1 MNRVSVNR
9 HLRELRTLR
18 PRAWWNVMRLG
29 IAYAAAS
36 THRRR
41 VRREIDDFTRGPGRV
56 IREALAR
63 EGDGPVVLFACFHDF
78 RAQIKY
84 ELAFAAALAARG
96 ARVRVLT
103 LPSCSLVRRYWTA
116 MGRGDAVHT
125 LRDADESRPRQDL
138 PGEGSLDVQRLLSM
152 TYQDVSVGRWA
163 LATTFSRLRK
173 SCSELHEPRALAMVA
188 ESLAESYHATDAA
201 NDALDRIKPRTM
213 VFLEKGYSPAGQLY
227 ETALARGVDTVQY
240 VHGHGA
246 DLLLLKRFRPANRF
260 THPAEPS
267 AATWSTVLAEPPDAA
282 RTETVRRS
290 IREAYAKGEWFNRKY
305 GQAGK
310 RFVTVEELKRS
321 LRLDAGRRTA
331 VIFTH
336 VGWDATFFYGVNLF
350 ADYDEWLVETV
361 RAAAD
366 IRDVNWIVRVHPDN
380 LWKAKAGGRSEDLD
394 RDRRLVEHALGRIP
408 DNVRWLGPDSA
419 VRTDSLFDLTDVCV
433 TVRGTIGLEMACMGK
448 QVVTGGTGRYS
459 GYGFTID
466 PPTRA
471 DYLATLGRL
480 GSIPAPTSESTDLAA
495 RYVDTL
501 IRLRPLRMQSTVDR
515 QVPADQVGK
524 DALGSDLEYRFFSL
538 QELRAAPDFNRLVT
552 WILDSPDEDLMVPAS
567 AG

>member
-1 MNRVSVNR
+1 
-9 HLRELRTLR
+9 
-18 PRAWWNVMRLG
+18 
-29 IAYAAAS
+29 
-36 THRRR
+36 
-41 VRREIDDFTRGPGRV
+41 
-56 IREALAR
+56 
-63 EGDGPVVLFACFHDF
+63 
-78 RAQIKY
+78 
-84 ELAFAAALAARG
+84 
-96 ARVRVLT
+96 
-103 LPSCSLVRRYWTA
+103 
-116 MGRGDAVHT
+116 
-125 LRDADESRPRQDL
+125 
-138 PGEGSLDVQRLLSM
+138 
-152 TYQDVSVGRWA
+152 
-163 LATTFSRLRK
+163 
-173 SCSELHEPRALAMVA
+173 MVA

-201 NDALDRIKPRTM
+201 NDALDRIKPRTV

-227 ETALARGVDTVQY
+227 ETALARGVDAVQY

-246 DLLLLKRFRPANRF
+246 DLLLLKRFGPANRF

-267 AATWSTVLAEPPDAA
+267 AATWSRVLAQPHDAA
-282 RTETVRRS
+282 RTETVRGS
-290 IREAYAKGEWFNRKY
+290 IRDAYGRGEWFNRKY

-310 RFVTVEELKRS
+310 RFMTVEELKRS
-321 LRLDAGRRTA
+321 LQLDVARPTA

-350 ADYDEWLVETV
+350 ADYDEWLIETV

-380 LWKAKAGGRSEDLD
+380 LWKAKAGGRTEDLD
-394 RDRRLVEHALGRIP
+394 RDRRLVEGALGRIP
-408 DNVRWLGPDSA
+408 ENVRWLGPESA

-480 GSIPAPTSESTDLAA
+480 SRMPAPTADRTDLAA

-501 IRLRPLRMQSTVDR
+501 IRLRPLRMQSSADR
-515 QVPADQVGK
+515 QVPAEQVGK
-524 DALGSDLEYRFFSL
+524 NPLGDDLEYRFSSL
-538 QELRAAPDFNRLVT
+538 EELRAAPDLNRLVT
-552 WILDSPDEDLMVPAS
+552 WILDSSDEDLMVPPHV
-567 AG
+567 G